1 MLSPIVV
8 CGDSHSL
15 TSSWRTIAGR
25 RVQPLLVTGLKA
37 WHLREESTFYPK
49 INFQNAVNLLKEG
62 TDVIM
67 LFCEIDCRE
76 GILLAVEKDRYD
88 TVEEGITTNVK
99 IYVKTLLNLKHEKK
113 LGKVYI
119 HPVPPVLDA
128 TRPMVLKFN
137 SILRKEVEKRTNG
150 ELLWLDFEHDLIEMT
165 GQGKLSLKKSFI
177 LDGTHMSPNYL
188 PLLES
193 ALEKWDSCGK

>member
-1 MLSPIVV
+1 MFWVP
-8 CGDSHSL
+8 
-15 TSSWRTIAGR
+15 
-25 RVQPLLVTGLKA
+25 
-37 WHLREESTFYPK
+37 
-49 INFQNAVNLLKEG
+49 
-62 TDVIM
+62 
-67 LFCEIDCRE
+67 
-76 GILLAVEKDRYD
+76 
-88 TVEEGITTNVK
+88 
-99 IYVKTLLNLKHEKK
+99 LKHEKK
-113 LGKVYI
+113 LGKVYV